1 MEHAVKRKIYAS
13 EYSHNNFSFRTS
25 TVSYWLH
32 AGISNAKILVIDDNM
47 TELKMLLELLRING
61 YHLSVAM
68 DAMQGYRRATTQQ
81 YDLIILD
88 VKMGH
93 VDGFSTCR
101 LLKADPSTK
110 DIPVIFVTSSI
121 LPQERI
127 RGLQLGAVDYIS
139 KPFEINEVLARIEIH
154 LALAKS
160 RRESFEYS
168 IMLSES
174 SDPLSSSA
182 TTDNTLKIKN
192 IDHNLT
198 LLRAAQRL
206 ILSDLSKVPTL
217 PELAAQLGT
226 HEKRLTQ
233 VFKQHTGKTIYKFI
247 REARL
252 HEAQRMLSST
262 VMHIEEV
269 AATIGFSSSA
279 NFSTAFHS
287 HFGCTPSDFRR
298 SCLSQ
303 KL

>member
-1 MEHAVKRKIYAS
+1 M
-13 EYSHNNFSFRTS
+13 
-25 TVSYWLH
+25 SYWLR
-32 AGISNAKILVIDDNM
+32 AGISNAKILVIDDNV
-47 TELKMLLELLRING
+47 TELKMLLELLRSNS

-81 YDLIILD
+81 YDLILLD
-88 VKMGH
+88 VNMGN

-101 LLKADPSTK
+101 LLKADSSTK

-121 LPQERI
+121 LPQERL

-154 LALAKS
+154 LALAKY
-160 RRESFEYS
+160 RREAFEYS
-168 IMLSES
+168 ITLSES
-174 SDPLSSSA
+174 SDPLSSIA
-182 TTDNTLKIKN
+182 TAENTLKAKN

-198 LLRAAQRL
+198 LLRAAQQL
-206 ILSDLSKVPTL
+206 VLSDLSKVPIL

-226 HEKRLTQ
+226 HEKRLAQ
-233 VFKQHTGKTIYKFI
+233 VFKKHTGKTIYKFI

-252 HEAQRMLSST
+252 HEAKRMLSSS

-279 NFSTAFHS
+279 NFSSAFHS
-287 HFGCTPSDFRR
+287 YFGCTPSTFRR

-303 KL
+303 KS